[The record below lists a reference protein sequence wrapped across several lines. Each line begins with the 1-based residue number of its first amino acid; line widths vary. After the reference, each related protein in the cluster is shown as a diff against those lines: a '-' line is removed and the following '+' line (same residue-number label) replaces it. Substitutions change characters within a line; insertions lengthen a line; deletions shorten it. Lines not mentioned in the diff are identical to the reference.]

1 MSGWLSITN
10 EGVTMKQKFKFPVLG
25 TGVLV
30 GALCAVA
37 LPAQADNSA
46 MIELLKVLRDK
57 GTLSESD
64 YQMLKNASGTEAEK
78 ERAELVTAKEEMK
91 EEAKKE
97 IAAEEKFT
105 VKTGTKGLTVISK
118 DGNFKF
124 GVGGRMQADTAFFF
138 PNMPYGNGAE
148 IRRVRLKGYGTIYH
162 DWKYKVEIDFADG
175 AELTDG
181 WLAYTGFKP
190 LVLKVGHQKVPFSL
204 QSLTSS
210 NWQVFQERALT
221 DAFIDNGE
229 SGRRRLGI
237 TGLLGGDLFGNDYW
251 TFGTGFF
258 GQGANDD
265 GAFNESWG
273 VAARATYAPIANLDD
288 RELVAF
294 GGSVYYRDLNAHSDL
309 RIRAR
314 PEAHISGVRL
324 VDTGVIETAN
334 NFRLANAEFTTLWGP
349 WHAQAEYYNER
360 VSRSNGLSALN
371 FNGFYVQ
378 TGFFLTGESRHYN
391 KKYASYKRV
400 KPFNPV
406 GLGGWGAWEIAARY
420 SYMDL
425 ASNNNFGGLER
436 DFTFG
441 LNWWA
446 TDNVMFRFNY
456 VNAKAFPASL
466 RTPGLGLGRNP
477 SVNILEGRAQVVF

>member
-1 MSGWLSITN
+1 
-10 EGVTMKQKFKFPVLG
+10 MKQIFGFPSLGIGKSVLA
-25 TGVLV
+25 GVLC
-30 GALCAVA
+30 ALAV
-37 LPAQADNSA
+37 PASADNSA
-46 MIELLKVLRDK
+46 MLELLKVLRDK

-64 YQMLKNASGTEAEK
+64 YQMLQDAAGTEAEK

-105 VKTGTKGLTVISK
+105 VKTGTKGLTVESK

-124 GVGGRMQADTAFFF
+124 GFGGRLQTDAAFFF

-148 IRRVRLKGYGTIYH
+148 VRRVRLKGYGTIYH
-162 DWKYKVEIDFADG
+162 DWKYKIEIDWAEG

-181 WLAYTGFKP
+181 WLAYAGFKP

-210 NWQVFQERALT
+210 NWQVFQERALL

-229 SGRRRLGI
+229 SGRRRLGV
-237 TGLLGGDLFGNDYW
+237 TGLLGGELFGNDYW
-251 TFGTGFF
+251 TFATGVF
-258 GQGANDD
+258 GQGVDD
-265 GAFNESWG
+265 DRAFNQSWAT
-273 VAARATYAPIANLDD
+273 AARATYAPIANTLE
-288 RELVAF
+288 REVVAF
-294 GGSVYYRDLNAHSDL
+294 GGAVYYRDLNTNSGL

-324 VDTGVIETAN
+324 VDTGVIEAAN
-334 NFRLANAEFTTLWGP
+334 NFRLANAEFTTVWGP
-349 WHAQAEYYNER
+349 FHAQTEYVNQR
-360 VSRSNGLSALN
+360 IGRSNGLAALN
-371 FNGFYVQ
+371 LSGFYVQ
-378 TGFFLTGESRHYN
+378 TGFFLTGESRNYN
-391 KKYASYKRV
+391 KQYASYKGV

-420 SYMDL
+420 SYIDL
-425 ASNNNFGGLER
+425 ASSNNFGGLER
-436 DFTFG
+436 NYTFG

-446 TDNVMFRFNY
+446 TDNVMFRLNY
-456 VNAKAFPASL
+456 IHAEAFPASI
-466 RTPGLGLGRNP
+466 RTPGLGLDRDP
-477 SVNILEGRAQVVF
+477 SVEIIEARAQIVF

>member
-1 MSGWLSITN
+1 
-10 EGVTMKQKFKFPVLG
+10 MKKIFKIRSLG
-25 TGVLV
+25 RSALV
-30 GALCAVA
+30 GALCVLPVPA
-37 LPAQADNSA
+37 LADNSA
-46 MIELLKVLRDK
+46 MLELLKVLRDK
-57 GTLSESD
+57 GTLSEGD
-64 YQMLKNASGTEAEK
+64 YQMLKNASGTDAEK

-91 EEAKKE
+91 EDAKKE

-105 VKTGTKGLTVISK
+105 VETGHKGLTVKSK

-138 PNMPYGNGAE
+138 PNTPYGNGAE
-148 IRRVRLKGYGTIYH
+148 IRRVRLKGYGTVYH

-190 LVLKVGHQKVPFSL
+190 LVLKVGHQKVPFGL

-210 NWQVFQERALT
+210 LYQVFQERALP

-237 TGLLGGDLFGNDYW
+237 TALLGDDLFGGDYW
-251 TFGTGFF
+251 TFETGFF

-273 VAARATYAPIANLDD
+273 TATRATYAPIANTEDS
-288 RELVAF
+288 EVVAF
-294 GGSVYYRDLNAHSDL
+294 GGSVYYRDLNANSGL
-309 RIRAR
+309 RISVR

-324 VDTGVIETAN
+324 VDTGVIRAAN
-334 NFRLANAEFTTLWGP
+334 NFRLADAEFTSIWGP
-349 WHAQAEYYNER
+349 FHAQAEYMDER

-378 TGFFLTGESRHYN
+378 AGYFLTGESRHYN
-391 KKYASYKRV
+391 KKYASYKGV
-400 KPFNPV
+400 KPFHPV
-406 GLGGWGAWEIAARY
+406 GLGGWGAWEIAGRY
-420 SYMDL
+420 SYLDL
-425 ASNNNFGGLER
+425 ASNFNEGGLER

-441 LNWWA
+441 INWWA
-446 TDNVMFRFNY
+446 NQNVMFRFNY
-456 VNAKAFPASL
+456 VNAKAFPASI

-477 SVNILEGRAQVVF
+477 SVNILEGRVQIAF